1 MSPAFRLQILV
12 LSICLL
18 TEFSS
23 QGSSSEI
30 QRLGKGH
37 SLYRFDTWAKRNA
50 LDLSS
55 WRQLGSI
62 ENYDIVAIPRIEAEE
77 VESVAK
83 RGAYLDLPWG

>member
-1 MSPAFRLQILV
+1 MSPRFRLQILV

-18 TEFSS
+18 LEFSF
-23 QGSSSEI
+23 QGSASEI

-37 SLYRFDTWAKRNA
+37 SLYRYDNWSKRNVP
-50 LDLSS
+50 DFSS

-62 ENYDIVAIPRIEAEE
+62 EHYEIVAIPRIDAEE
-77 VESVAK
+77 VESVSK